1 MSPPELWVGLRWAR
15 ACLVASLA
23 WGTASLGHVLGGGE
37 LPSAWFIAVLV
48 AVTSWPFSMALRTR
62 ASGLRMIVLLGV
74 GQAAMHTAL
83 VVASWSG
90 GPAPAV
96 DPHGA
101 MTGIPSAPAMMPDG
115 HAMSLLPGPF
125 MLLAHIVA
133 ALVLGLVLADAERSV
148 FALLG
153 LLLVPVQDFGREM
166 VRRVLTLLA
175 FGTLS
180 MRDAGPDARGGV
192 DVPIGRL
199 LQRLLGA
206 AIGRRGPPR
215 VLA

>member
-15 ACLVASLA
+15 ACLVAALA
-23 WGTASLGHVLGGGE
+23 WGTASAGHVLAGGE
-37 LPSAWFIAVLV
+37 LPAAWFIAMLV
-48 AVTSWPFSMALRTR
+48 AVTAWPFSMALRTR
-62 ASGLRMIVLLGV
+62 AGGLRMIVLLGV
-74 GQAAMHTAL
+74 GQAAMHAAL
-83 VVASWSG
+83 VVTSWG
-90 GPAPAV
+90 VGPAPVV

-101 MTGIPSAPAMMPDG
+101 MTGTTSAPSMMRDG

-125 MLLAHIVA
+125 MVLAHVAA

-148 FALLG
+148 FAFLG
-153 LLLVPVQDFGREM
+153 LLLVPVQDFGRELI
-166 VRRVLTLLA
+166 RRVLTLLA
-175 FGTLS
+175 FGTRS
-180 MRDAGPDARGGV
+180 MRDAGPDARS
-192 DVPIGRL
+192 DVNVAIGRL